1 MQRPVDAALLSWR
14 LIEGGGAAAPRG
26 AAVGAAGAGA
36 ADAADAVGAATATDA
51 AAGGGAPRRSAR
63 YAAALLRVTNRYDFA
78 TLAHVTLACTLELG
92 GRRIAALPP
101 RRLPELHQLCPGRA
115 AEVLLEIE
123 IDDLESELRRE
134 IEIRREI
141 ENEPAAAEEC
151 FLSST
156 LAPTLTLT
164 LQP

>member
-14 LIEGGGAAAPRG
+14 LIEGGGAAAARG
-26 AAVGAAGAGA
+26 AAGAAAGAGAAGA

-51 AAGGGAPRRSAR
+51 AAVGGGAPRRSAR

-92 GRRIAALPP
+92 GRRIASLPP

-123 IDDLESELRRE
+123 IDDLESEIESELRRE
-134 IEIRREI
+134 IEI
-141 ENEPAAAEEC
+141 EPAEEC

>member
-1 MQRPVDAALLSWR
+1 M
-14 LIEGGGAAAPRG
+14 
-26 AAVGAAGAGA
+26 
-36 ADAADAVGAATATDA
+36 
-51 AAGGGAPRRSAR
+51 
-63 YAAALLRVTNRYDFA
+63 
-78 TLAHVTLACTLELG
+78 TLACTLELG
-92 GRRIAALPP
+92 GRRIASLPP

-123 IDDLESELRRE
+123 IDDLESE
-134 IEIRREI
+134 IESQIRSET